1 MVNRQKKILLG
12 VTGGIAAYKSCELA
26 RLLVQA
32 GASVRTVLTEAAT
45 RFVTPMTFQALT
57 GNPARVR
64 LFDEEHESAMGHIEL
79 ARWADQVVVA
89 PATADFL
96 ARLAQGRA
104 DDLLTTLCLATEA
117 PVIVAPAMNHRMWQ
131 HPATRRNLA
140 LLEEMGVQRIGPV
153 EGNQACGESGPGRM
167 SEPGEIAALLLG
179 TGDLFRDCNVMVT
192 AGPTREA
199 LDPVRYLGNRS
210 SGRMGFALAE
220 AFHGQ
225 GARVTLVAGPV
236 SLETPAGVARIDV
249 ETAQE
254 MRDAV
259 FHCIGDQQLFAGCA
273 AVADYRPETSRAH
286 KIKKSSDIL
295 ELRLVRNP
303 DILAEVAALDE
314 GPWTLGFAAET
325 DNLERHARQKLE
337 KKGVDMI
344 AANRVGRGLGF
355 EVEKN
360 ALEVFWK
367 GGHRSLP
374 QQNKRTL
381 ARELVALIA
390 EVGGGE
396 LQGEGGI

>member
-1 MVNRQKKILLG
+1 MIRPMTNRQKKILLG

-57 GNPARVR
+57 GNPARTR
-64 LFDEEHESAMGHIEL
+64 LFDEDHEAAMGHIEL
-79 ARWADQVVVA
+79 ARWADQVIVA

-104 DDLLTTLCLATEA
+104 NDLLTTLCLATGA
-117 PVIVAPAMNHRMWQ
+117 PVTVAPAMNHRMWQ

-140 LLEEMGVQRIGPV
+140 LLEEMGVRCIGPD
-153 EGNQACGESGPGRM
+153 EGDQACGESGPGRM

-179 TGDLFRDCNVMVT
+179 EGELFKGRNVMVT

-199 LDPVRYLGNRS
+199 LDPVRYLSNRS

-225 GARVTLVAGPV
+225 GARVTLVTGPV
-236 SLETPAGVARIDV
+236 SLATPPGIERIDV
-249 ETAQE
+249 ESAQE

-259 FHCIGDQQLFAGCA
+259 FERIGEQDLFVGCA
-273 AVADYRPETSRAH
+273 AVADYRPEDSSPH

-295 ELRLVRNP
+295 KLRLLRNP
-303 DILAEVAALDE
+303 DILAEVAALDD
-314 GPWTLGFAAET
+314 GPWTVGFAAET
-325 DNLERHARQKLE
+325 TDLERHARQKLE
-337 KKGVDMI
+337 GKGVDMI

-355 EVEKN
+355 EVEEN

-367 GGHRSLP
+367 TGQQTLP
-374 QQNKRTL
+374 QQDKGVL

-390 EVGGGE
+390 EVMGKVNH
-396 LQGEGGI
+396 

>member
-1 MVNRQKKILLG
+1 MTNRQKKILLG
-12 VTGGIAAYKSCELA
+12 VTGGIKSCELA

-64 LFDEEHESAMGHIEL
+64 LFDEQHEAAMGHIEL
-79 ARWADQVVVA
+79 ARWADQVIVA

-104 DDLLTTLCLATEA
+104 NDLLTTLCLATEA

-131 HPATRRNLA
+131 HPATGRNLA
-140 LLEEMGVQRIGPV
+140 LLEEMGVQRIGPA
-153 EGNQACGESGPGRM
+153 EGDQACGESGPGRM
-167 SEPGEIAALLLG
+167 AEPGEIAALLLG
-179 TGDLFRDCNVMVT
+179 AGDLFRDCNVMVT

-199 LDPVRYLGNRS
+199 LDPVRYLSNRS

-220 AFHGQ
+220 AFRSQ
-225 GARVTLVAGPV
+225 GARVMLVTGPV
-236 SLETPAGVARIDV
+236 SLATPAGVARIDV

-259 FHCIGDQQLFAGCA
+259 FDGIGDQQLFAGCA
-273 AVADYRPETSRAH
+273 AVADYRPEASRAH

-295 ELRLVRNP
+295 ELKLVRNP

-325 DNLERHARQKLE
+325 EDLERHAQQKLE
-337 KKGVDMI
+337 RKRVDMI

-355 EVEKN
+355 EVKEN

-367 GGHRSLP
+367 GGRRSLP
-374 QQNKRTL
+374 QRDKRAL

-390 EVGGGE
+390 EVRTEEHRGGM
-396 LQGEGGI
+396 GI